1 MAPTA
6 PLPDLPPPPVTG
18 AIADGRPFVIALSL
32 SLLGGSLAGW
42 QAQAP
47 RTVIGII
54 GASILLGG
62 IAQGLALRLGFAD
75 TRAPVGMTSLTRFPT
90 LKAAPLAVRGAA
102 VAGAGGLS
110 QLSDQYG
117 CGMAVLLF
125 GVIATAWLMP
135 ELVRRVDAWYCQALT
150 RFDVAKRPLPPLPI
164 AIVQSVAMTQVALGL
179 IYVLTRG

>member
-32 SLLGGSLAGW
+32 TLLGGTLAGW
-42 QAQAP
+42 QAHEP
-47 RTVIGII
+47 RTATGII

-75 TRAPVGMTSLTRFPT
+75 TRAPVGMTSLTRFPA
-90 LKAAPLAVRGAA
+90 LRAAPLAVRGAA
-102 VAGAGGLS
+102 VAGACGLS

-117 CGMAVLLF
+117 CRQAILLL

-135 ELVRRVDAWYCQALT
+135 ELVRQVDAWYCQTLQ
-150 RFDVAKRPLPPLPI
+150 RFNAAKRPLPPLPI
-164 AIVQSVAMTQVALGL
+164 AIVQGVAMAQVVLGL
-179 IYVLTRG
+179 IFVLTRG